1 MNYDKLLSFG
11 SMTLSGRYVRNE
23 VPASH
28 HWNDEFTISPLTGS
42 ALVDFPKKSQKKL
55 FITFLAAE

>member
-28 HWNDEFTISPLTGS
+28 H
-42 ALVDFPKKSQKKL
+42 
-55 FITFLAAE
+55 